1 MISIMKKVLVTGGAG
16 FIGSYLVERLVK
28 DGVKVIVVDTLLR
41 GNKIPK
47 EILKE
52 TELYQTDVR
61 NTDEIV
67 RLGKGVDAIFHF
79 AAILG
84 VDIVADNPVET
95 MDVEVKGMYSVGK
108 SAEANGIPK
117 IIYASTSGVYGHNA
131 LEKSVTEEIT
141 IDPKTSYAM
150 AKRFNE
156 IYLAALREEKGISG
170 IALRFFNIYGARQ
183 DNRMVVP
190 RFFEQAINNLPITV
204 FGNGHQT
211 RDFTWVD
218 DAIKSSLLLANKVE
232 GFEIF
237 NIANEHELSIL
248 ELAQRILKI
257 TGSKSDL
264 QMVNAPAKRYDYEVG
279 RRFGSSEKLL
289 KAIGYKPS
297 TSIDSGLTEIFQSLK
312 K

>member
-1 MISIMKKVLVTGGAG
+1 MKKVLVTGGAG